1 MLTDEQVAE
10 IVETTYP
17 CEWETDYDPCNPTCA
32 LCLKRS
38 TCALLTDRAE
48 LVAEVGRLESENRML
63 LGARRDPADVKRIA
77 ALEAEVSELLP
88 MADVAGW
95 WQGEFQMAN
104 VDRNELRAENERL
117 RSTLAAKETVQRAN
131 EDEMSADNERL
142 RDALL
147 GIVGLPDVHA
157 KELEIAVDA
166 LAALDEEVG
175 E

>member
-1 MLTDEQVAE
+1 VSERLSRERLDTIIRMIVSARGPKVADE
-10 IVETTYP
+10 I
-17 CEWETDYDPCNPTCA
+17 
-32 LCLKRS
+32 
-38 TCALLTDRAE
+38 
-48 LVAEVGRLESENRML
+48 
-63 LGARRDPADVKRIA
+63 ADHIA

-95 WQGEFQMAN
+95 WQGEFQIAN

-166 LAALDEEVG
+166 LAALDKEVG

>member
-1 MLTDEQVAE
+1 MEAGAVSERLSREQLEDYAEMLCSGASCK
-10 IVETTYP
+10 P
-17 CEWETDYDPCNPTCA
+17 PSCEGCKTPPDDGEECPKIA
-32 LCLKRS
+32 IA
-38 TCALLTDRAE
+38 ALL
-48 LVAEVGRLESENRML
+48 S
-63 LGARRDPADVKRIA
+63 RIA

-166 LAALDEEVG
+166 LSALEAEVR

>member
-1 MLTDEQVAE
+1 MRGWGVSDHPRDCPHGRQWGK
-10 IVETTYP
+10 
-17 CEWETDYDPCNPTCA
+17 CDTCD
-32 LCLKRS
+32 
-38 TCALLTDRAE
+38 LLEAQE
-48 LVAEVGRLESENRML
+48 
-63 LGARRDPADVKRIA
+63 KIA

-95 WQGEFQMAN
+95 WQGEFQTAN

-166 LAALDEEVG
+166 LAALDEEATD
-175 E
+175 EPR